1 MQKLENV
8 MPKTAQDLVSASNGR
23 PERKIFYGTLSLE
36 MHTFMQNTAD
46 ALEFI
51 GETISERIYM

>member
-1 MQKLENV
+1 

-36 MHTFMQNTAD
+36 MHTFMQTTAD
-46 ALEFI
+46 DSEFI
-51 GETISERIYM
+51 GETISEWIYVAI